1 MYDVILMD
9 FSVPHQNSIEAIKV
23 IRDFLQSEI
32 SSASERT
39 APLLL
44 RQPYICCMTSY
55 KSQRSEENGVSIGIN
70 SFINKPV
77 FKEDMHRLLGDAVE
91 HFRATMANDSK

>member
-1 MYDVILMD
+1 MD
-9 FSVPHQNSIEAIKV
+9 FSAPYQSIIEAIRA

-32 SSASERT
+32 ASASGRT
-39 APLLL
+39 ALLLL

-55 KSQRSEENGVSIGIN
+55 KSPRFKEKAAISVGIN

-77 FKEDMHRLLGDAVE
+77 FREDMHRLLGDAVD
-91 HFRATMANDSK
+91 HFRAAAANNIR